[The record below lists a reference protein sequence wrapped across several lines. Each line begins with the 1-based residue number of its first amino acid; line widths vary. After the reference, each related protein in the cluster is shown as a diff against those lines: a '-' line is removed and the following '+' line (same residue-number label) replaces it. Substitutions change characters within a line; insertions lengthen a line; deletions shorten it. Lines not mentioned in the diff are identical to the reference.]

1 MNARQ
6 LQDVAAPAPTSGEA
20 RIQYR
25 HIDGQTLH
33 YLPASNV
40 HPADTHFHF
49 SFANYVDPQRVRF
62 GALRV
67 LNDDDVLPHSGFGQ
81 HPHRDM
87 EIVSYVVDGELTH
100 WDSATDEKAVLER
113 GHVQTVTAGSG
124 VWHSELNRHG
134 GHTRFLQIWILPP
147 ARGLPVR
154 YENHRFDE
162 AERRNKLLHIV
173 GSMRSPGDAPLSL
186 NQDVNL
192 HVSELTDPQA
202 QVKFSLKPGRQAYIN
217 NFEGAVRIAGLPT
230 LRERDALEVV
240 GPAELTF
247 SPADGHAHFIIIEM
261 AHDPAAAADRA

>member
-1 MNARQ
+1 
-6 LQDVAAPAPTSGEA
+6 
-20 RIQYR
+20 
-25 HIDGQTLH
+25 
-33 YLPASNV
+33 
-40 HPADTHFHF
+40 
-49 SFANYVDPQRVRF
+49 
-62 GALRV
+62 
-67 LNDDDVLPHSGFGQ
+67 
-81 HPHRDM
+81 
-87 EIVSYVVDGELTH
+87 
-100 WDSATDEKAVLER
+100 
-113 GHVQTVTAGSG
+113 

-154 YENHRFDE
+154 YENHRFGE

-217 NFEGAVRIAGLPT
+217 NFEGTVRIDGLPT

-261 AHDPAAAADRA
+261 HRSRPPPLIGHERGKRLRPSPFRLHGRDIGDALALEHALPFGVLLQVVLELRLREPHAAGWRRRFLAREAASALTPLVVPRFRVRQGGAQGFIQPLLLHMLEAKARR